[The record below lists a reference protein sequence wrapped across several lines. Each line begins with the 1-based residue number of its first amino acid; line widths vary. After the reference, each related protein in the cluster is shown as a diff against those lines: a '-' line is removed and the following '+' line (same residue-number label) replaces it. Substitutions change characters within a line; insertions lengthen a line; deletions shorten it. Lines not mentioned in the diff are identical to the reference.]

1 MKSYVRF
8 KDDIFEEV
16 LTFEQLKEVHDGYFY
31 DVAYDKIFG
40 TEKSIGWKAFQR
52 PMYVEYYEFDGDYTA
67 QELEDILSRMKNGH
81 EIHLMNVIGK
91 VEKI

>member
-1 MKSYVRF
+1 MNNVNIIGNLV
-8 KDDIFEEV
+8 KD
-16 LTFEQLKEVHDGYFY
+16 
-31 DVAYDKIFG
+31 
-40 TEKSIGWKAFQR
+40 
-52 PMYVEYYEFDGDYTA
+52 VEYYEFDGDYTA